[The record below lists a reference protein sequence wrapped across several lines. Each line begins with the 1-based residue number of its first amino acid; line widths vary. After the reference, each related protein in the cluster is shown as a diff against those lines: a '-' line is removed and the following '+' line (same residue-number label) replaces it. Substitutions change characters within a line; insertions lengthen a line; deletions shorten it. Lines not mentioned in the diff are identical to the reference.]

1 MGELHTNPTETARV
15 LNSLDTIVGRV
26 ELLEEGHREIARGLH
41 ENTALTAE
49 VRDILQ
55 TIKSFRVV
63 GGVVKT
69 AAGWVSSV
77 GGGVAII
84 YEVALWIAK
93 R

>member
-26 ELLEEGHREIARGLH
+26 ELLEEGHREIALGLH

>member
-1 MGELHTNPTETARV
+1 MGELHTNPTETQRLFSAI
-15 LNSLDTIVGRV
+15 DTLTGRV
-26 ELLEEGHREIARGLH
+26 ELVEESHVEVVRELRD
-41 ENTALTAE
+41 NTAVTVE

-77 GGGVAII
+77 GGGVAIV
-84 YEVALWIAK
+84 YELAK
-93 R
+93 WVHG

>member
-1 MGELHTNPTETARV
+1 MGELHTNPTETQRLFNA
-15 LNSLDTIVGRV
+15 LDTMTGRV
-26 ELLEEGHREIARGLH
+26 ERLEEGHIEIIKGLH
-41 ENTALTAE
+41 ENTAMTAE